1 LRYFTFTVL
10 AIFVILAVC
19 LGRPALDE
27 ETLIRN
33 HADPIAEQMLTALSQ
48 DDYTAFAMHFDEHM
62 LDTFSEAEFHRL
74 SQSIRA
80 SYGIYESIS
89 HFSTTVY
96 PQATIVKYIAQFSQD
111 RTGLDFTIEF
121 SKTAGPG
128 SVHGF
133 SLVQAGWLTR

>member
-1 LRYFTFTVL
+1 MSRRQLDGSNQAVSAFIWKEQNIEVFHFYGTGDL
-10 AIFVILAVC
+10 VILAVC

-96 PQATIVKYIAQFSQD
+96 PRPQ
-111 RTGLDFTIEF
+111 
-121 SKTAGPG
+121 
-128 SVHGF
+128 
-133 SLVQAGWLTR
+133 